1 MRVLVTDGDNRAT
14 LAITRAL
21 GRLGHYVIVGGH
33 RSDAIAQASRFC
45 RQRAVYPDPVA
56 DSDGFVAAVVR
67 LVRDHEI
74 EVLIPV
80 ADVTT
85 FLVTA
90 HRDKFPCVVPCAEAS
105 VVARAANKVD
115 VLNTAARI
123 GVPVPAS
130 VVVDDSRQVPPMDH
144 LGFPVV
150 IKPWKSRIATSQGW
164 ASTAVSYADTPTA
177 LAQDLAARPAHE
189 FPVLLQEMLV
199 GPGVGVFAC
208 VHEGRVVA
216 TFSHRRLRERPPW
229 GGVSVLSSSAEVDA
243 AAGGHATR
251 LLAAI
256 GWQGVAMVEFKRD
269 VRDGLPKLMEINGR
283 FWGSLQLAID
293 AGVNF
298 PALLM
303 QTVTGEPFA
312 PQPAYRVGIRERWF
326 WGDVDALLVSLWP
339 GRHAARL
346 AERSK
351 WQAIG
356 DRLEVYAADL
366 FYDNPKR
373 DDWAPFLAETRSWC
387 RTLVQGARRSRVP
400 ATRDEAGA

>member
-1 MRVLVTDGDNRAT
+1 MKVLVTDGDNRAT

-21 GRLGHYVIVGGH
+21 GRLGHHVIVGGH
-33 RSDAIAQASRFC
+33 RRDAMAQASRFC

-56 DSDGFVAAVVR
+56 DSDGFVAAVAR
-67 LVRDHEI
+67 LVRDHQV

-80 ADVTT
+80 ADITT

-90 HRDKFPCVVPCAEAS
+90 HRDQFPCVVPCAEAS

-115 VLNTAARI
+115 VLNTAASI

-130 VVVDDSRQVPPMDH
+130 VVVDDSRQVPAIDH

-177 LAQDLAARPAHE
+177 LAQDLAGRPSYE
-189 FPVLLQEMLV
+189 FPVLLQEMLI

-208 VHEGRVVA
+208 VHEGRAVA

-229 GGVSVLSSSAEVDA
+229 GGVSVLSASAAVDPV
-243 AAGGHATR
+243 AGGHATR
-251 LLAAI
+251 LLEAI
-256 GWQGVAMVEFKRD
+256 GWQGVAMGEFKRD
-269 VRDGLPKLMEINGR
+269 GRDGLPKLMEINGR

-298 PALLM
+298 PSLLM
-303 QTVTGEPFA
+303 QTVTGDPFP
-312 PQPAYRVGIRERWF
+312 PQPAYRVGVRERWF
-326 WGDVDALLVSLWP
+326 WGDMDALLVSLRP
-339 GRHAARL
+339 GRNAARL
-346 AERSK
+346 AGRSK
-351 WQAIG
+351 RQALW
-356 DRLEVYAADL
+356 DVLEWSAADL
-366 FYDNPKR
+366 FYDNPKP
-373 DDWAPFLAETRSWC
+373 DDWAPFRAETRAWF
-387 RTLVQGARRSRVP
+387 RTLIQGARRHRSE
-400 ATRDEAGA
+400 TRSGAA